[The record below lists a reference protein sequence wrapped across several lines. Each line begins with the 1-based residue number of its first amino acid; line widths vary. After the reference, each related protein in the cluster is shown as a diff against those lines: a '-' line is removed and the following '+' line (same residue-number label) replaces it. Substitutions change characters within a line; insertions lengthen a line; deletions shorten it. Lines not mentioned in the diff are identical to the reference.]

1 MRRIHGDAE
10 APFSRKARGCDPPQR
25 PCGAFTAMRKPPF
38 SARRGGVTLRSGR
51 AAHSRRCA
59 SPSLLAGG
67 KTRCNHPAKAADA
80 PPFAGLVEN
89 EAPAMSNR
97 LCNRAQGR
105 KVRSNEDMS
114 PPYTAQPRAGRKPQ
128 TARQRT
134 SHASPSP
141 VPPHPCLDGRPA
153 RLGKSPQAVA
163 PRPLRTRKARRTLR
177 SAVHRRKTVKDKRR
191 GRVRSQPRRRD
202 VCKVGWQGV
211 RCPRAA
217 PIRTRGADG

>member
-1 MRRIHGDAE
+1 MRRIHGDAQ
-10 APFSRKARGCDPPQR
+10 APFP
-25 PCGAFTAMRKPPF
+25 
-38 SARRGGVTLRSGR
+38 ARRGGVTLRSDH

-59 SPSLLAGG
+59 SPLFPQGAGGVTLRSGHAAHSRRCGSPSLLAGG

-114 PPYTAQPRAGRKPQ
+114 PPYTAQPRAGCKPQ